1 MRNLGRV
8 MLAAAGGLTVLAGT
22 SVASATPQ
30 PAGKLTGYTFVE
42 QRTTISPDSFANQI
56 AKCPKGDDVVGGG
69 GYEVTQ
75 NTQVDLN
82 SSYPSSRRVWL
93 VSFQN
98 ETASDNTGV
107 VVAICAAASSLS
119 DYSIVDGNFVNVPAN
134 SSVEADVTCP
144 DGTVDLGGG
153 WVDTGGAYQD
163 SSGASAPLG
172 TNGWRAFPSAGA
184 SATTGLAA
192 SVCAAQPPKWAQ
204 VASSY
209 SVNPS
214 DTATTVT
221 VTCPQHTKV
230 LGGGDFNTSG
240 SPLVNIGLTSSLSN
254 LTGWSTTENNDS
266 SSSESVDA
274 WAVCAK
280 A

>member
-22 SVASATPQ
+22 SVASASPQ

-42 QRTTISPDSFANQI
+42 QRATISPDSFANQI

-82 SSYPSSRRVWL
+82 SSYPSSHRVWL

-119 DYSIVDGNFVNVPAN
+119 DYSIVDGSFVNVPAN
-134 SSVEADVTCP
+134 STVEADVTCP

-153 WVDTGGAYQD
+153 WVDTGDAYQD

-184 SATTGLAA
+184 SATSGLAA
-192 SVCAAQPPKWAQ
+192 TVCAAQPPKWAQ

-221 VTCPQHTKV
+221 VTCPTGTRV
-230 LGGGDFNTSG
+230 LGGGDFNDSN
-240 SPLVNIGLTSSLSN
+240 SPLVNIGLTSSLSS
-254 LTGWSTTENNDS
+254 LKGWSATENNDS